1 MSNSHFVPS
10 VALLSPQSIYSPT
23 SIRLSPTYLTLHP
36 NPPWRAKMY
45 TSTILLV
52 TLAATQASAN
62 MQRLSIPYPRVA
74 LEQRGLA
81 ARQTDDDTAYPTA
94 TEDAACESAYD
105 ALASLVTDMP
115 TPPPA
120 LESWAL
126 TETDLDTVT
135 DECSFSVPASVSS
148 DYAAYSSSLLSWYD
162 AHTSEFS
169 SAVAQ
174 CTDLAEET
182 SDLDAC
188 TSSDGGLASASST
201 AAGAASNSASATA
214 TGSSPAAESTGAST
228 KTTLA
233 TTASSASTTGA
244 SSASSSSSAVATAGA
259 AAREV
264 GLAGAV
270 LAVVLGAVVAL

>member
-1 MSNSHFVPS
+1 
-10 VALLSPQSIYSPT
+10 
-23 SIRLSPTYLTLHP
+23 
-36 NPPWRAKMY
+36 MY
-45 TSTILLV
+45 TSTILLA
-52 TLAATQASAN
+52 TLAATQVSAN

-126 TETDLDTVT
+126 TETGLDTVT

-148 DYAAYSSSLLSWYD
+148 DYAAYSSALLSWYD

-188 TSSDGGLASASST
+188 TSAPASSSST
-201 AAGAASNSASATA
+201 AGGGVASNSASATA
-214 TGSSPAAESTGAST
+214 TGSSSSAAGSTGAST

-270 LAVVLGAVVAL
+270 LAGVLGAVVAL